1 MSIVLSTEQAEVLE
15 LLVKR
20 GGYDSVEVAIDTA
33 LGLLA
38 DEVSLKDSE
47 ENPEYLAWVAET
59 RQKIEEGLEQS
70 KQGEY
75 LDAEVV
81 IARLRN
87 TVKTAREAE
96 T

>member
-1 MSIVLSTEQAEVLE
+1 MSIVLSSKQAEVLE

-20 GGYDSVEVAIDTA
+20 GGYDSIEAAIDMA

-38 DEVSLKDSE
+38 DEVSLQDAA
-47 ENPEYLAWVAET
+47 ENSEYLAWVAET
-59 RQKIEEGLEQS
+59 RRKVEEGLEQS

-81 IARLRN
+81 ITRLRDK
-87 TVKTAREAE
+87 VKTAREAE
-96 T
+96 A

>member
-1 MSIVLSTEQAEVLE
+1 MSIVLSPEQAEVLE

-38 DEVSLKDSE
+38 DEVSLQDSA
-47 ENPEYLAWVAET
+47 ENPEYVAWVAET
-59 RQKIEEGLEQS
+59 RQKIEDGLEQS
-70 KQGEY
+70 KQGDY

-81 IARLRN
+81 IDRLRDK
-87 TVKTAREAE
+87 VKAAREAE
-96 T
+96 A